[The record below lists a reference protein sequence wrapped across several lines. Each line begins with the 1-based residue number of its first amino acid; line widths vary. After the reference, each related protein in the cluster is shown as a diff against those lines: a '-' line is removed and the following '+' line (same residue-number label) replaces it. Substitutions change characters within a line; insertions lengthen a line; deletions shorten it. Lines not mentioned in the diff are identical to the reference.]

1 MKKYFLFDNEPI
13 NGITYLLRIFA
24 GTILIIVFVGFW
36 LLAATGY
43 KRAGAFGWSKEMRVV
58 CSVAI
63 PLYVVFNV
71 LVEEINN
78 SNQNL
83 NLFLLSLGFLHLV
96 LLFKNGNKIKIN

>member
-1 MKKYFLFDNEPI
+1 
-13 NGITYLLRIFA
+13 
-24 GTILIIVFVGFW
+24 
-36 LLAATGY
+36 
-43 KRAGAFGWSKEMRVV
+43 MRVV